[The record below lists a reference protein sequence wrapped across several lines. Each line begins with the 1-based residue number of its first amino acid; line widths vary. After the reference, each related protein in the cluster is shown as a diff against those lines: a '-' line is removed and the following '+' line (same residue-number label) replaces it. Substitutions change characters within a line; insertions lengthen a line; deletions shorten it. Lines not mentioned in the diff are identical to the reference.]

1 MVPGRRKIILS
12 GTMKDGTVMK
22 YKKEQGKIY
31 ITKKNLVSFRS
42 VKTTR
47 RKLESKTMDDAL
59 DLEDEYDE

>member
-1 MVPGRRKIILS
+1 MSVPVI
-12 GTMKDGTVMK
+12 
-22 YKKEQGKIY
+22 EQGKIY

-42 VKTTR
+42 VKATR

>member
-1 MVPGRRKIILS
+1 MSVPVI
-12 GTMKDGTVMK
+12 
-22 YKKEQGKIY
+22 EQGKIY
-31 ITKKNLVSFRS
+31 ITKKNLVSFRR

>member
-1 MVPGRRKIILS
+1 MLVPVI
-12 GTMKDGTVMK
+12 
-22 YKKEQGKIY
+22 EQGKIY

-47 RKLESKTMDDAL
+47 RKLKSKTMDDAL